1 MSLSFSHC
9 FVYVHDQDAALR
21 FYTEVL
27 GLEKRQDAPMDFM
40 RWLTVGP
47 ADQPGVE
54 IGLLATGAAV
64 PPEDVEPVRRCWPR
78 APWCTLIFAHR
89 RLPRH
94 FERVSDAGAEV
105 DPGAPSSRATASSTA
120 RSATRRETTSASASR
135 WADRRRCPRADAG
148 SLGP

>member
-27 GLEKRQDAPMDFM
+27 GLEKRQDATMDFM

-54 IGLLATGAAV
+54 IGLLATGPPL
-64 PPEDVEPVRRCWPR
+64 PPEDVEPVK
-78 APWCTLIFAHR
+78 ALLAKGSMGTLIFGTDDCRAV
-89 RLPRH
+89 

-105 DPGAPSSRATASSTA
+105 LQEPIEQGYGVLDCAFRDPSGNHIRISQP
-120 RSATRRETTSASASR
+120 
-135 WADRRRCPRADAG
+135 
-148 SLGP
+148 LG